1 MRVILFCPTA
11 HSVANP
17 IYETLKNLDDEDI
30 VLNYSDDILLDK
42 LQDIEQLKQYIEDYN
57 EYIKVWKKY
66 MAIDEDMSLLL
77 PDELLI
83 LSKFDFTD
91 PEYLK
96 KPKYKYP
103 PVVFLIL
110 DDMIGSNECF
120 KREIA

>member
-77 PDELLI
+77 PDQLLI
-83 LSKFDFTD
+83 LSNFVKILSIKKNLNINTHPLIF
-91 PEYLK
+91 EYW
-96 KPKYKYP
+96 
-103 PVVFLIL
+103 
-110 DDMIGSNECF
+110 MT
-120 KREIA
+120 